1 MKDPY
6 GKKALDRTELKLLR
20 DLIPFGIW
28 NSIIEQY
35 EDQWLE
41 KRISNAKFEKYWIIF
56 TKLGFQVSTKEE
68 LISWRK
74 TYVLGSGYLTR
85 IK

>member
-6 GKKALDRTELKLLR
+6 GKKALDRIELKLLR

-35 EDQWLE
+35 EDQWLD
-41 KRISNAKFEKYWIIF
+41 KRISNAKFDKEKY
-56 TKLGFQVSTKEE
+56 
-68 LISWRK
+68 RK
-74 TYVLGSGYLTR
+74 NYDDIDWS
-85 IK
+85 K

>member
-35 EDQWLE
+35 EDQWLD
-41 KRISNAKFEKYWIIF
+41 KRISNAKFDKYYKIF
-56 TKLGFQVSTKEE
+56 TKLGVEVST
-68 LISWRK
+68 RK
-74 TYVLGSGYLTR
+74 GLLQD
-85 IK
+85 